1 MPIVLKK
8 KTIAKSA
15 SKVQQ
20 LNTTSKADA
29 LMQLIADKIATAP
42 FHFEGFDW
50 CAMPQPDMAVELGFS
65 VPTLQRLLRK
75 SGNIVRE
82 RTHGPGETM
91 VALLRIG
98 EPGPK
103 TPRHLANIMAK
114 IWDAKF
120 GFRPSDEN
128 FGKLVGL
135 AEVWPDGCQIEIFK
149 LIISKEGW
157 PDFMSCVKAEI
168 MVMEDAGE
176 KVKFHFYKRPVVGV
190 MRRFAAVA
198 VEFYEMTQQAN
209 GKGLPF

>member
-1 MPIVLKK
+1 MLIVQKK
-8 KTIAKSA
+8 KTITKLASEDQTPITKS
-15 SKVQQ
+15 
-20 LNTTSKADA
+20 NADA

-50 CAMPQPDMAVELGFS
+50 CAMPQADMAAELGFS

-75 SGNIVRE
+75 SSNIVRE
-82 RTHGPGETM
+82 RTHGPAKVM

-98 EPGPK
+98 DPGPK

-114 IWDAKF
+114 IWNSKF

-135 AEVWPDGCQIEIFK
+135 AEVWPDGRQLEIFK
-149 LIISKEGW
+149 LVISKEGW
-157 PDFMSCVKAEI
+157 PEFMSGVKAEI
-168 MVMEDAGE
+168 MVMEDAGK
-176 KVKFHFYKRPVVGV
+176 KVKFRFYKRPVIGV

-198 VEFYEMTQQAN
+198 VEYYEMTQQAN
-209 GKGLPF
+209 WKGLPF